1 VANVDQNGS
10 VLVAV
15 AAVTAVAAAVRSTWS
30 PCGLS
35 MLSSITPISERAKG
49 HRYYATCAWF
59 VAGAVLGGASLG
71 AVSALVAVGVDAGGL
86 SGDLARSLG
95 AVVLLVAALSDAP
108 RSFTLPFHRRQV
120 NEDWLDQ
127 YRPWLYASGFG
138 WQIGCGVATYV
149 MTAGVYALVVLGG
162 LGGNVGAAVALG
174 ALFGLVRGLAVLVS
188 RRVHTPAELLQLH
201 ARFERATV
209 PVRDA
214 VVAAYAGGAAALVLG
229 ARPVVAIP
237 VGFVVAVALAL
248 GPRMRR
254 HATTPAPA

>member
-1 VANVDQNGS
+1 M
-10 VLVAV
+10 LLAV
-15 AAVTAVAAAVRSTWS
+15 AAVAAVAAAARSTWS

-49 HRYYATCAWF
+49 HRYLATCAWF
-59 VAGAVLGGASLG
+59 VAGAALGGATLG
-71 AVSALVAVGVDAGGL
+71 AAAAILAFGVGAVGLPDAVALG
-86 SGDLARSLG
+86 LG
-95 AVVLLVAALSDAP
+95 ATVLLLAATSDAP
-108 RSFTLPFHRRQV
+108 RGFTLPFHRRQV

-149 MTAGVYALVVLGG
+149 MTAGVYALVVLGALSG
-162 LGGNVGAAVALG
+162 EPVAAVAIG
-174 ALFGLVRGLAVLVS
+174 ALFGLCRGLAVLVS
-188 RRVHTPAELLQLH
+188 RRVRTPAELLDLH

-214 VVAAYAGGAAALVLG
+214 VVAVYAGG
-229 ARPVVAIP
+229 
-237 VGFVVAVALAL
+237 AVALAL
-248 GPRMRR
+248 ASRPTAAVPAALVLAVALGAGPRFRR